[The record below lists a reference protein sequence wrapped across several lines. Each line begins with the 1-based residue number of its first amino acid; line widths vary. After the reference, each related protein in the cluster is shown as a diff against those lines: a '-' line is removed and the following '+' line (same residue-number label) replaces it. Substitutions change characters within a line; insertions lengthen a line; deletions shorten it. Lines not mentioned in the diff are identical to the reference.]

1 MTMTD
6 TEVKESILALLDS
19 RKKLLWL
26 LEQNPMND
34 EQRKHIEDGKELLK
48 QANRLLDG
56 FDFILPT

>member
-1 MTMTD
+1 MMTD
-6 TEVKESILALLDS
+6 TEIKESILALIDS

-26 LEQNPMND
+26 IDQNPMND

-48 QANRLLDG
+48 QANHLLVG